1 MSRNIEAVYE
11 GGVLKPLSPLKLNE
25 HQKVKITVEGGESV
39 VRATS
44 SMFSGPNHD
53 NIEEM
58 DSKEF
63 KAKIFD
69 KRKE

>member
-25 HQKVKITVEGGESV
+25 HQKVRITVEGGESA

-44 SMFSGPNHD
+44 GMFRGLDHD
-53 NIEEM
+53 TIEEIAL
-58 DSKEF
+58 SPEF
-63 KAKIFD
+63 LPEEA
-69 KRKE
+69 

>member
-25 HQKVKITVEGGESV
+25 HQKVRITVEGGENA

-44 SMFSGPNHD
+44 GMFSGLDPD
-53 NIEEM
+53 TIEEIAL
-58 DSKEF
+58 SPEF
-63 KAKIFD
+63 LPEEA
-69 KRKE
+69 

>member
-25 HQKVKITVEGGESV
+25 HQKVKITVAGGERL

-44 SMFSGPNHD
+44 GMFSGLDHD
-53 NIEEM
+53 TIEEIAI
-58 DSKEF
+58 SPEF
-63 KAKIFD
+63 LPEEA
-69 KRKE
+69 